1 MRHIDIAV
9 RMPPLLLVLLVLL
22 MALMGCQP
30 KEPPE
35 PTLAP
40 PAEDL
45 STWTVPTIVQAQKRK
60 PLPQIMRP
68 VNLPAGPAEKVYK
81 YTPGVAVEALVPMGT
96 PLDIV
101 LQPGEEVRQIVDGDR
116 APLQEGQQHRRW
128 EVKEGKDGS
137 GTELRPHIFVTA
149 SEPGLTNGLV
159 VTTTRRIYYITCK
172 SVPKSP
178 TRVLRWHYDS
188 LAADQLA
195 PENEPETPPLLPLP
209 DQPMQYHVGYEMNV
223 SQPAP
228 SWVPRFIIDDGK
240 KTYLI
245 YPEVTLFESVPLLRI
260 LGPNGPQLVN
270 SLQYLNVVI
279 VDQLVARA
287 ELRMGTGERA
297 QVVTITRGKLRTIQ
311 CPGDAACPV
320 WPAAAAVLAGRIS

>member
-1 MRHIDIAV
+1 MGIA
-9 RMPPLLLVLLVLL
+9 R
-22 MALMGCQP
+22 
-30 KEPPE
+30 
-35 PTLAP
+35 
-40 PAEDL
+40 
-45 STWTVPTIVQAQKRK
+45 
-60 PLPQIMRP
+60 
-68 VNLPAGPAEKVYK
+68 
-81 YTPGVAVEALVPMGT
+81 
-96 PLDIV
+96 
-101 LQPGEEVRQIVDGDR
+101 
-116 APLQEGQQHRRW
+116 PLQEGQQHRRW
-128 EVKEGKDGS
+128 EVKESKDGS
-137 GTELRPHIFVTA
+137 GAELRPHIFVTA

-172 SVPKSP
+172 SVPKAP

-188 LAADQLA
+188 LARR
-195 PENEPETPPLLPLP
+195 PERARGRTREPPLLPLP
-209 DQPMQYHVGYEMNV
+209 DQPMHYHVGYEMQV

-228 SWVPRFIIDDGK
+228 SWVPRFIVDDGK

-245 YPEVTLFESVPLLRI
+245 YPEVTLFESVPLLRL

-320 WPAAAAVLAGRIS
+320 WPAAAAVLAGRLLMTQGTYVHTPYSPQVARLRSWRTALVFLLLMALVVGGGIWVLRTYGKRVKAKPVEPTAQHSPPEAKLGL